1 MLTVIDII
9 VITLFKVTVFKIS
22 LDVSRSH
29 IIATEF
35 FFFYLSQFKCIILAM
50 SAAVGQTILAAV
62 HLQWIYAVSLLF
74 TFSQINRLKKQLAVH

>member
-1 MLTVIDII
+1 MLPVIDITA
-9 VITLFKVTVFKIS
+9 ITQITVFKIS

-62 HLQWIYAVSLLF
+62 HLQWMYAVSLLF

>member
-1 MLTVIDII
+1 MLPVIDITA
-9 VITLFKVTVFKIS
+9 ITQITVFKIS

-50 SAAVGQTILAAV
+50 LAAVGQTILAAV
-62 HLQWIYAVSLLF
+62 HLQWMYAVSLLF

>member
-1 MLTVIDII
+1 MLPVIDITA
-9 VITLFKVTVFKIS
+9 ITQITVFKIS
-22 LDVSRSH
+22 LDVRSH

-62 HLQWIYAVSLLF
+62 HLQWMYAVSLLF

>member
-1 MLTVIDII
+1 MLPVIDITA
-9 VITLFKVTVFKIS
+9 ITQITVFKIS

-29 IIATEF
+29 IIATEFF

-62 HLQWIYAVSLLF
+62 HLQWMYAVSLLF

>member
-1 MLTVIDII
+1 MLPVIDITA
-9 VITLFKVTVFKIS
+9 ITQITVFKIS

-35 FFFYLSQFKCIILAM
+35 FFFYLSQFKCIILAT

-62 HLQWIYAVSLLF
+62 HLQWMYAVSLLF

>member
-1 MLTVIDII
+1 MLPVIDIT
-9 VITLFKVTVFKIS
+9 VITQITVFKIS
-22 LDVSRSH
+22 LDVSRLH

-50 SAAVGQTILAAV
+50 LAAVGQTILAAV
-62 HLQWIYAVSLLF
+62 HLQWMYAVSLLF